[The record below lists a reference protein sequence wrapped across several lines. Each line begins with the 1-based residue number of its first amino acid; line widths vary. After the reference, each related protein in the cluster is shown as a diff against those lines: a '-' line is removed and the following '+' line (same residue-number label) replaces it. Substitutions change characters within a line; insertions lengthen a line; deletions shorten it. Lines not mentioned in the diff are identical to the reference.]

1 MRVKF
6 GSNWLECGPGA
17 PLMVELSDADRRN
30 IANMAPD
37 ATKYAVFDDAD
48 ATSAEDKLAWMGE
61 EPKPQPATE
70 FFCPRG
76 AGPDSPF
83 KAPMNGEAH
92 WRGDATCSYCGSLS
106 PDAFF
111 AAVEAGAEVV
121 PTDKSCKAYVRG
133 GGLQGQPK
141 FYFQHLDVA
150 GQSKFIDLVNTKRMT
165 LAAPGHFYSRPFF
178 CAPAKAG

>member
-6 GSNWLECGPGA
+6 GANWLECGPGA
-17 PLMVELSDADRRN
+17 PLMVELTKSDRRN
-30 IANMAPD
+30 IANMASD

-48 ATSAEDKLAWMGE
+48 ATTAEEKLAWMGD
-61 EPKPQPATE
+61 EPKPLPATE

-111 AAVEAGAEVV
+111 AAVEAGGEVV
-121 PTDKSCKAYVRG
+121 PTDKTYKAYVRG
-133 GGLQGQPK
+133 EGVRGPGK
-141 FYFQHLDVA
+141 FYFQHLDDA
-150 GQSKFIDLVNTKRMT
+150 GRTKFIDLVNAKAMK
-165 LAAPGHFYSRPFF
+165 LGAPGHFYVSPFF
-178 CAPAKAG
+178 CSPAKAG